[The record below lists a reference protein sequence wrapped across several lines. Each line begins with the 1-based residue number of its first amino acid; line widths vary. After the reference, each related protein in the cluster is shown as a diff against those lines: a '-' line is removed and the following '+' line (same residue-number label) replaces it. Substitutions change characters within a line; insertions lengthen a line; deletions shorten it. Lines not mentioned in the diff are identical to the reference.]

1 MKTGSIFDA
10 NDIDKFEH
18 WKKEREAA
26 LSEVVIKTFCETAN
40 DKDPAAE
47 FVHDF
52 LRVLLLA
59 AGHSVEG
66 LQVWEL
72 LSVRSDHE
80 S

>member
-1 MKTGSIFDA
+1 MKTGSTFDLY
-10 NDIDKFEH
+10 DIDKFEQ

-26 LSEVVIKTFCETAN
+26 LSEVVIKAFCETAN

-52 LRVLLLA
+52 LRELLLA
-59 AGHSVEG
+59 AGHSVGE
-66 LQVWEL
+66 LQVCEL
-72 LSVRSDHE
+72 LSVRSEHE

>member
-1 MKTGSIFDA
+1 MKTGSTFDLY
-10 NDIDKFEH
+10 DIDKFEQ

-26 LSEVVIKTFCETAN
+26 LSEVVIKAFCETAN
-40 DKDPAAE
+40 DKDPVAK

-52 LRVLLLA
+52 LRELLIV
-59 AGHSVEG
+59 AGHSEEG

-72 LSVRSDHE
+72 LSVRTDHE